1 MTVVLLLKSSIPA
14 GARWITVHPN
24 GGGSK
29 GQPVLIEPQ
38 PDGSAKVIGGA
49 GGKLNHLRLHGV
61 KKEGSYADTLRER
74 AAKRRE
80 AAAEQRKRDKDAGL
94 YQAKAEAHR
103 KVTEER
109 FKAQREYVADVAAA
123 MGWDAADLKFDE
135 EAHADQPDNVVA
147 RLRKAHHAELVKRA
161 DEAVR
166 LNREQLLAAAS
177 GHAEAVMGEVPLDSE
192 DPDQL
197 SVQDLD
203 PVRPPTGLGFATNY
217 SQRAEDQG
225 AEVKSE
231 AKDFARPMT
240 DAARKAAIANGE
252 AAQIVRENM
261 AALRESDEV
270 QRLAPKLVEA
280 KQALDLIKLEKRRK
294 LAERQAREERKKI
307 NDAAEEPKAFVI
319 AVDDADV
326 DAKVAEEVAN
336 DLRTL
341 STRAFLSEVAQTAP
355 DPAKALGRHIGVGA
369 YNSINA
375 LALTAGGAAL
385 VDRSVVD
392 VLGIAGGAAVLARRL
407 ETDLD
412 PETFKA
418 VADGMEDFHLNHYMA
433 ASEEAIERARELKDQ
448 AAEIALGA
456 MELDDG
462 ADLVAMREL
471 NRRRVQAIGEA
482 HKVLGQAL
490 GEMEANAAL
499 VYAMRRGKS
508 DKPFTVSLGDVTAES
523 AVAQARAIGLQ
534 RGDYTLETAGGNRVL
549 TVLPQGLDR
558 LAQPVSQEDLSQ
570 VQRNLDIIAGAHDED
585 DWLPEGFADRADLAM
600 PVKPGAAPQLAEPFE
615 PGDDLDTA
623 ISDYIGG
630 RMADGDSPADIV
642 ADLQSAE
649 FFRKVGA
656 DRTSAYREALDR
668 MAPLADA
675 NGKMRP
681 VESLRSAFETMAD
694 KFVMDRYG
702 ADRSPLHRQTFDL
715 DETAADALHRALA
728 AEPAGVAAYKPVGE
742 MTPQDQAA
750 LRDYFAKNVAREAPE
765 TGQVRAELERLKG
778 SEPERETEDMFGDRV
793 VNPEWSS
800 WKQQRDELAAKLNA
814 SSMTW
819 PKYVEAMRGPERA
832 YAAMQDVVRSTV
844 AQKFGEA
851 YNTLRPD
858 APLKIGRAAI
868 RDHLNHLDAIDP
880 AAREARAAKERAMV
894 DGLRNR
900 TAGRYASGSVGD
912 KLDAARDE
920 EAGFQAAQMG
930 FFADEAP
937 AERGLEAGDRW
948 TVGHEAERRIAQM
961 MGGVG
966 ANFRPGQPVHLFK
979 PTMSGG
985 KNAPRQRAIKLL
997 EANKKAVLSF
1007 GTGSGKTAI
1016 GLGAFT
1022 HLHSKGK
1029 VKRGLFLV
1037 PSIAQGGFHGEALRF
1052 LKPGQ
1057 YQWHAKPGA
1066 GREERIAAYKDP
1078 ANHFTV
1084 MTHQSFRDDMIHL
1097 AAKRAGVSEADM
1109 AAQLGQ
1115 MSRAD
1120 RAAWLK
1126 TTMRAEGISFD
1137 YLNVDEGHDTL
1148 NRRGKENS
1156 TLANVV
1162 DALGDNASYYAN
1174 ASADP
1179 VKNDVSEAFSLLQKM
1194 DPERYTDQ
1202 DAFMRRYGVDTL
1214 AAKDGLRREL
1224 ARFQYPSKI
1233 DPDITATRHERKV
1246 AVSEA
1251 QRADLAKLD
1260 QQVAAARTARL
1271 TGKVDVEAVKAIS
1284 PSTFAG
1290 VPADKHEDLARD
1302 LSGNIGILKQTAVRK
1317 ILDAHPA
1324 SGKVDAVIAEARA
1337 RPGKQGVVF
1346 AHSLEAVEALKNRLT
1361 AEGYRVGTISG
1372 KDTAKD
1378 KAARIAEFRPQAGGK
1393 ADLDII
1399 VASDAGATGANLQ
1412 SGQWLVNFDTPQTAK
1427 THAQRNGRI
1436 NRTGQE
1442 NDVDL
1447 IDLVSDHP
1455 AEARARERLTNKYAL
1470 RDALTTPMEGL
1481 DDTGLAYFIRQ
1492 RRLAAEEGA
1501 TP

>member
-14 GARWITVHPN
+14 GERWITIRPH
-24 GGGSK
+24 GDGSK
-29 GQPVLIEPQ
+29 GQPVLIQPQ

-49 GGKLNHLRLHGV
+49 GGALNHLRLHGV

-80 AAAEQRKRDKDAGL
+80 AAAEQRKADKESGL
-94 YQAKAEAHR
+94 YRAKAEAHR
-103 KVTEER
+103 RVSEEK
-109 FKAQREYVADVAAA
+109 FKAQREYVADVAQA
-123 MGWDAADLKFDE
+123 MGWDKADLAFDE
-135 EAHADQPDNVVA
+135 DAHLDKPDHVVA
-147 RLRKAHHAELVKRA
+147 KLRKAHHAEMVKRA
-161 DEAVR
+161 DAAVR
-166 LNREQLLAAAS
+166 MNREQLLAAAA
-177 GHAEAVMGEVPLDSE
+177 GHAEEALGEVPLHSE
-192 DPDQL
+192 DPDVL

-203 PVRPPTGLGFATNY
+203 PVRPATGLGFATNY
-217 SQRAEDQG
+217 TKRAEDQG
-225 AEVKSE
+225 AEIKVE
-231 AKDFARPMT
+231 AKAFTQPMS
-240 DAARKAAIANGE
+240 DAARQAAIANGE
-252 AAQIVRENM
+252 TAKLVRENM
-261 AALRESDEV
+261 DALREGDEI
-270 QRLAPKLVEA
+270 QKLAPKLVEA
-280 KQALDLIKLEKRRK
+280 KQALDLIKLEKKRK
-294 LAERQAREERKKI
+294 LAERQASDERKKI
-307 NDAAEEPKAFVI
+307 NNASEEPKAFVI
-319 AVDDADV
+319 EVDDADV
-326 DAKVAEEVAN
+326 DAKVAEDVAN

-341 STRAFLSEVAQTAP
+341 STRGFLAEVAATAP
-355 DPAKALGRHIGVGA
+355 DPAKALGRHVGVGA

-407 ETDLD
+407 ENDLS
-412 PETFKA
+412 PEAFAA
-418 VADGMEDFHLNHYMA
+418 VVDGMQEFHMSVYGP
-433 ASEEAIERARELKDQ
+433 ASEEAITRARELKDQ

-456 MELDDG
+456 LEAEDG
-462 ADLVAMREL
+462 GDLVALREL
-471 NRRRVQAIGEA
+471 NRRRVMAIGEA

-499 VYAMRRGKS
+499 VYALRRGKS
-508 DKPFTVSLGDVTAES
+508 DKPFTVSLGEVSAES

-534 RGDYTLETAGGNRVL
+534 RGDYTLEQAGGNRVL
-549 TVLPQGLDR
+549 TVLPHGLDR
-558 LAQPVSQEDLSQ
+558 LADPVSHADLAQ
-570 VQRNLDIIAGAHDED
+570 VQRNLDIISGAHDEE
-585 DWLPEGFADRADLAM
+585 DWLPEGFARRPDLAM
-600 PVKPGAAPQLAEPFE
+600 PVKPGAAPQLAEPFA

-630 RMADGDSPADIV
+630 RMADGDNPADIV

-649 FFRKVGA
+649 FFRKAGPERSA
-656 DRTSAYREALDR
+656 AYRDALDR
-668 MAPLADA
+668 LAPLTDA
-675 NGKMRP
+675 SGKMQSAEALRP
-681 VESLRSAFETMAD
+681 AFELMAD

-702 ADRSPLHRQTFDL
+702 AERAPLHRQSFDL
-715 DETAADALHRALA
+715 DDTAADALHRALA
-728 AEPAGVAAYKPVGE
+728 AEPTGVAAYKPVGE

-750 LRDYFAKNVAREAPE
+750 LRDHFAKHIAKESPEA
-765 TGQVRAELERLKG
+765 GQMRADLDRLRAN
-778 SEPERETEDMFGDRV
+778 EPERETEDMFGDKT

-800 WKQQRDELAAKLNA
+800 WKQQRDELSAKLNDA
-814 SSMTW
+814 GMTW

-844 AQKFGEA
+844 AQKFAEA

-858 APLKIGRAAI
+858 APLKVGRTAI

-930 FFADEAP
+930 FFADDAP
-937 AERGLEAGDRW
+937 AERGLGGDERW

-961 MGGVG
+961 MGAVG
-966 ANFRPGQPVHLFK
+966 TNFKPGQPVHLFQ

-997 EANKKAVLSF
+997 EANKRAVLSF

-1016 GLGAFT
+1016 GLGAYT

-1037 PSIAQGGFHGEALRF
+1037 PSIAQGGFAGEALRF

-1066 GREERIAAYKDP
+1066 GRAERIAAYKDP
-1078 ANHFTV
+1078 ANHFAV
-1084 MTHQSFRDDMIHL
+1084 MTHQSFRDDMVHL
-1097 AAKRAGVSEADM
+1097 GAKQAGLSEADM
-1109 AAQLGQ
+1109 AAKLGE
-1115 MSRAD
+1115 MPRAE

-1126 TTMRAEGISFD
+1126 GVMRAEGISFD

-1156 TLANVV
+1156 TLSNVV
-1162 DALGDNASYYAN
+1162 DALGDNAAYYAN

-1194 DPERYTDQ
+1194 DPARYTDQ

-1214 AAKDGLRREL
+1214 SAKEGLRREL
-1224 ARFQYPSKI
+1224 ARFQFPSKI

-1246 AVSEA
+1246 AVSEP

-1260 QQVAAARTARL
+1260 EHVAAVRMARL

-1284 PSTFAG
+1284 PTTFNG
-1290 VPADKHEDLARD
+1290 VDPAQHEALARD
-1302 LSGNIGILKQTAVRK
+1302 LAQNVGILKQTAVRK

-1324 SGKVDAVIAEARA
+1324 SGKIDSVIEEAKA

-1346 AHSLEAVEALKNRLT
+1346 AHSLDAVEALKTRLT

-1372 KDTAKD
+1372 KDSAKD
-1378 KAARIAEFRPQAGGK
+1378 KAKRIAEFRPAAGGK
-1393 ADLDII
+1393 SDLDII

-1412 SGQWLVNFDTPQTAK
+1412 SGQWLVQFDTPDTAK
-1427 THAQRNGRI
+1427 TWKQRSGRI
-1436 NRTGQE
+1436 NRVGQM

-1447 IDLVSDHP
+1447 IDLVADHP
-1455 AEARARERLTNKYAL
+1455 SEARRRDRLMRKDAL
-1470 RDALTTPMEGL
+1470 RDMLTTPMEGL

-1492 RRLAAEEGA
+1492 RRIAAEEGSA
-1501 TP
+1501 G